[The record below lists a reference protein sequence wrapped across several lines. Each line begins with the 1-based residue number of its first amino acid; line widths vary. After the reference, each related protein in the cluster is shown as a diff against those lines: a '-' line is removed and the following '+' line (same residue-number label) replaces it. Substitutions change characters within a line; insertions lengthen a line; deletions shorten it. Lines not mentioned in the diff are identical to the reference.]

1 MEHTIFLCQDQRFI
15 DYKSK
20 EIYVHRYVSKEV
32 IMDENQ
38 ILKQELQDAYLVI
51 AYLQNEKIALDVE
64 CGCDGNCVCHEAN

>member
-15 DYKSK
+15 DYKLK

-38 ILKQELQDAYLVI
+38 TLKQELQDAYLVI
-51 AYLQNEKIALDVE
+51 AYLQNEKIASDD
-64 CGCDGNCVCHEAN
+64 CGCGGDCICHEAN